1 MQVQHIGYGIRG
13 FYRVAH
19 LGHLWEM
26 TPKDAQQ
33 RLRILHFWERHG
45 LAATIDAFGVS
56 KRTLYRWRQK
66 LRQAGGNPAALA
78 AKSCRPH
85 QVRHSRHDP
94 RLVHRIR
101 QLRRLYPNLGKAKLH
116 GLLAPWCREHGLPL
130 PSVSTIGRIIA
141 AAADKMRHAP
151 ARIDR
156 RGRPKPVRRHPKPR
170 KPRGV
175 RTAPLQCL
183 AVDTVERVRD
193 GLRRYILTCID
204 PASAFGLAVALPSK
218 AACHTEAA
226 LASILSLLP
235 AKPKVVLSDNG
246 SEFEA
251 GFAKLLK
258 RHRIQRWYT
267 YPKSP
272 KMNAH
277 AERFNRTVQES
288 FVDYHEDLLFT
299 DLALFNQKLADWL
312 VFYNAQRPHHR
323 LDQKPPLSC
332 LLQHHPECQRW
343 WTHTAAKNK
352 QRCQPRTKAS

>member
-1 MQVQHIGYGIRG
+1 M
-13 FYRVAH
+13 
-19 LGHLWEM
+19 
-26 TPKDAQQ
+26 
-33 RLRILHFWERHG
+33 
-45 LAATIDAFGVS
+45 
-56 KRTLYRWRQK
+56 
-66 LRQAGGNPAALA
+66 
-78 AKSCRPH
+78 
-85 QVRHSRHDP
+85 
-94 RLVHRIR
+94 
-101 QLRRLYPNLGKAKLH
+101 
-116 GLLAPWCREHGLPL
+116 LAPWCREHGLQL

-175 RTAPLQCL
+175 RTVPLQCL

-193 GLRRYILTCID
+193 GLRRTILTCID

-226 LASILSLLP
+226 LAAILSLLP

-272 KMNAH
+272 KMNDACCSSST
-277 AERFNRTVQES
+277 APCRSPSSTTTRTCSSRTWPSSTRNWPTGSSSTTLE
-288 FVDYHEDLLFT
+288 
-299 DLALFNQKLADWL
+299 
-312 VFYNAQRPHHR
+312 RPHHR

-343 WTHTAAKNK
+343 WTHTMA
-352 QRCQPRTKAS
+352 